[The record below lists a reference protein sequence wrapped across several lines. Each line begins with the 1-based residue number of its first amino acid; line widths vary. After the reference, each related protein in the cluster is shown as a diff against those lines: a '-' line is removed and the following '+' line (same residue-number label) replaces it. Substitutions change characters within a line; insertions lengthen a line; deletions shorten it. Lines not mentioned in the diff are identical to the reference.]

1 MTRFNLRV
9 SGVLLLVALVTG
21 IQPAGALQLTPPP
34 TWKWLT
40 DRPAQQVSTPDRLP
54 DSEFTFVRMP
64 PGWHISM
71 GPGGVLFDPRYF
83 TETQFSL
90 ESEVFHFPNSSN
102 GEYGFFVGGSDLE
115 GGAPRYVSFVF
126 RGDGAVA
133 AWERRAG
140 ETRML
145 SEWYRAEAVIP
156 TEGKEVVRN
165 VMRLVVTKKEAILRA
180 NGLDVLILPRE
191 SIPLDGQ
198 FGFRAGQGVNLHITT
213 LDVTHRLA
221 PERRSGG

>member
-1 MTRFNLRV
+1 VTRLNTRV
-9 SGVLLLVALVTG
+9 SGVLLLVLLATG
-21 IQPAGALQLTPPP
+21 FRPAGALQLTPPP
-34 TWKWLT
+34 TWKWVT
-40 DRPAQQVSTPDRLP
+40 DRPAQQVGIPDRQP
-54 DSEFTFVRMP
+54 DSAF
-64 PGWHISM
+64 I
-71 GPGGVLFDPRYF
+71 FDPRYF
-83 TETQFSL
+83 TESQFSL

-102 GEYGFFVGGSDLE
+102 GEYGFFVGGNDLE
-115 GGAPRYVSFVF
+115 GGAGRYVSFVF

-133 AWERRAG
+133 AWERRADG
-140 ETRML
+140 TRML
-145 SEWYRAEAVIP
+145 SEWHRAEAVIP
-156 TEGKEVVRN
+156 TDGREVVRN

-221 PERRSGG
+221 PERSGG